1 MVAAGSAPA
10 GRQLKTLVEW
20 ALGRVT
26 ELASWR
32 LVLWSNGQMEARG
45 GMNAAG
51 HRTRQSLV
59 CFELRDSVIIGM
71 SPACSLSLCGPAR
84 ASRTTSSFDPR
95 VLVAALCVSRRIFA
109 TNEACPDLQAARS
122 RSGRPDCSVLVDSCF
137 CCVLFGGSCRGQV
150 VRQRARHTGCMGGL
164 LYVGS
169 RRPEHQVSV
178 VLPLAPRVIGHCT
191 KVSCDAVG
199 VGLAEDGGPTVG
211 LWVRGPAGEIWDAGA
226 GASNTQSISSGQS
239 LA

>member
-1 MVAAGSAPA
+1 MRRVRISRLRGQAAGGQTAPA
-10 GRQLKTLVEW
+10 SST
-20 ALGRVT
+20 
-26 ELASWR
+26 
-32 LVLWSNGQMEARG
+32 
-45 GMNAAG
+45 
-51 HRTRQSLV
+51 
-59 CFELRDSVIIGM
+59 RDS
-71 SPACSLSLCGPAR
+71 AAFLSG
-84 ASRTTSSFDPR
+84 
-95 VLVAALCVSRRIFA
+95 VLVGG
-109 TNEACPDLQAARS
+109 RS
-122 RSGRPDCSVLVDSCF
+122 SV
-137 CCVLFGGSCRGQV
+137 RGHDTLG
-150 VRQRARHTGCMGGL
+150 AWGGL

-211 LWVRGPAGEIWDAGA
+211 LWARGPAGEIWDAGA